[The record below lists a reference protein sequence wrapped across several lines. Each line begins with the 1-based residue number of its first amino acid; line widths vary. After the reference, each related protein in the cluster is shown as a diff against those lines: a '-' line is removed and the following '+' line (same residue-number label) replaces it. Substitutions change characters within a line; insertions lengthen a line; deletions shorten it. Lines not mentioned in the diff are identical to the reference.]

1 MGLQIATDDPKAV
14 CHLRDKLGAT
24 LKTSRLLLEQA
35 KDLNIKVI
43 GVIFLVG
50 SGCTDPETF
59 IQAASDAQ
67 CVLDMG
73 TDFVFSMY

>member
-1 MGLQIATDDPKAV
+1 M
-14 CHLRDKLGAT
+14 
-24 LKTSRLLLEQA
+24 EQA
-35 KDLNIKVI
+35 NDLNIKVI
-43 GVIFLVG
+43 GVTFLVG

-73 TDFVFSMY
+73 TDVGFSMY